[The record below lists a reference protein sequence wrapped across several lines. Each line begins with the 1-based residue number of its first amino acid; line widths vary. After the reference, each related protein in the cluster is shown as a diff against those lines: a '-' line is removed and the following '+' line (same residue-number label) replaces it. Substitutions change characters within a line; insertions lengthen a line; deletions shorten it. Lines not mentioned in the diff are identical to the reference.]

1 MSNIFVSNKKLKLV
15 KTQAK
20 AKQNPEAVLLL
31 FENICFLHPRYYPK
45 NTKRYSKNAQKAS
58 ASVLMRLYH

>member
-45 NTKRYSKNAQKAS
+45 ILRDILKMHKKQ
-58 ASVLMRLYH
+58 VLLF